1 LFFGKK
7 KGKKEEM
14 KKLSSIAENGIR
26 EKNEESF
33 FERKRMKNLF
43 FKKDD
48 YTKTLLGRKKMIA
61 LEAVVCVLE
70 NFEKRNKQL

>member
-1 LFFGKK
+1 
-7 KGKKEEM
+7 M

-48 YTKTLLGRKKMIA
+48 YTKTLLGRKKND
-61 LEAVVCVLE
+61 CVRGRGVRARKL
-70 NFEKRNKQL
+70 